1 MSSADILPRV
11 IKVSLT
17 LITSVMSRY
26 GCNFVQKY
34 KLSQTSSE
42 SAPVLLP
49 VIYSLHF
56 TSLLSLELEGRLGT
70 TDDVCMRLLG
80 TKLLTT

>member
-1 MSSADILPRV
+1 MSAADILPRV

-17 LITSVMSRY
+17 PITSVMSRY

-34 KLSQTSSE
+34 KLSQTTRTFASH
-42 SAPVLLP
+42 L
-49 VIYSLHF
+49 F
-56 TSLLSLELEGRLGT
+56 TSLQFSSVLSLDLEGLLGT

-80 TKLLTT
+80 IKLLTT